1 MKRLFGILSLCI
13 GVLTFLTALAITLG
27 HAQTQAMFIPELQR
41 CDDLVCYLGI
51 LPGTTAWE
59 QGMTI
64 IRQTS
69 QLKISAYP
77 PMLLRRNPDYTIG
90 LLSRNK
96 DNNNTN
102 PLVVGEINIG
112 IDGPIYAA
120 DAIIK
125 LGPPCYVLAFDD
137 QVGLGYPNAI
147 FSLTVSNNTLA
158 PDSRI
163 KHILLRQA
171 TASEPCATL
180 RSSSGPATYRWQ
192 GFRGYPK

>member
-1 MKRLFGILSLCI
+1 
-13 GVLTFLTALAITLG
+13 
-27 HAQTQAMFIPELQR
+27 MFIPELQR

-51 LPGTTAWE
+51 VPGTTAWE

-64 IRQTS
+64 IRQTP

-90 LLSRNK
+90 FLPRNK
-96 DNNNTN
+96 DNNNTY

-125 LGPPCYVLAFDD
+125 FGPPCYVLAFDD
-137 QVGLGYPNAI
+137 QLGLGYPNAI
-147 FSLTVSNNTLA
+147 FSLTVGNNTLA

-171 TASEPCATL
+171 STNDPCATL
-180 RSSSGPATYRWQ
+180 SSSSGPATYRWQ
-192 GFRGYPK
+192 GFRSYPK